1 MASHE
6 TNLKAVFTLVDQFSP
21 ALKNM
26 QREMRVAG
34 RQMREGFSQL
44 ADMAKVAAGGVAAL
58 SAVGAGTWAA
68 TVSAADSAVQLKQMA
83 DQTGVAV
90 DKLQAWQTAAVAG
103 GMDADEFA
111 ESLRDMNIELSD
123 AATGG
128 KDELA
133 QLLQKVGI
141 AARDA
146 SGNIKTADQVFLDF
160 ADAVA
165 AQVDPAIQLRMAI
178 SAFGEDTGAKL
189 LPILKQGSAAF
200 RESEEAMRAAGT
212 AITDEQI
219 ERMRAFRN
227 QWNGLTKS
235 LDTARVSL
243 LSNLA
248 PAFSIL
254 SERLAEVFS
263 RIVPVLDSH
272 MEEWARD
279 LGDWISSINWD
290 AILSGVDALL
300 SGGEK
305 LEQEFGAVGTM
316 INFVTGNLDKM
327 VIAFLGFKT
336 AVAAAK
342 IGGAF
347 ASIGSG
353 VIGVLKVMN
362 PQTFLTLL
370 AQWGSGITKFV
381 SGSWAALTFLGKA
394 FLRAGPIGWILTALS
409 VASIV
414 WSKWGDDIMKVL
426 EQVWQAVSS
435 FFGQIADWISEK
447 VDGIEAAFD
456 SFVQSLKDLVPD
468 WLLKFLG
475 GSDDKT
481 IGIETSGAA
490 FEAVRGAVFPQGEP
504 RQVRDTPFFETRS
517 SSFEPTF
524 LQQAA
529 APSPAEMYGRLDVRF
544 AGAPEGMR
552 LERANSSKS
561 LTLNTSI
568 DYDQGSGRST
578 YAPAW

>member
-90 DKLQAWQTAAVAG
+90 DKLQAWQAAAVAG

-133 QLLQKVGI
+133 KLLQKVGI

-235 LDTARVSL
+235 LDTARISL

-305 LEQEFGAVGTM
+305 LEQEFGAVGAM

-381 SGSWAALTFLGKA
+381 SGAWAALTFLGKA
-394 FLRAGPIGWILTALS
+394 FLKAGPIGWILTALS

-426 EQVWQAVSS
+426 EQVWQAVSG

-490 FEAVRGAVFPQGEP
+490 FEAVRGAVFPQEEP
-504 RQVRDTPFFETRS
+504 RQVRDTPFSEPR

>member
-90 DKLQAWQTAAVAG
+90 DKLQAWQAAAVAG

-133 QLLQKVGI
+133 KLLQKVGI

-235 LDTARVSL
+235 LDTARISL

-305 LEQEFGAVGTM
+305 LEQEFGAVGAM

-381 SGSWAALTFLGKA
+381 SGAWAALTFLGKA
-394 FLRAGPIGWILTALS
+394 FLKAGPIGWILTALS

-426 EQVWQAVSS
+426 EQVWQAVSG

-490 FEAVRGAVFPQGEP
+490 FEAVRGAVFPQEEP
-504 RQVRDTPFFETRS
+504 RQVRDTPFFETR